1 MAKLFNRA
9 KMNTATTGAGTV
21 TLGTAETG
29 FQTFA
34 DAGVAN
40 SDVVQYVI
48 EDGSSWE
55 IGTGTYSSSGT
66 TLTRS
71 PSESSG
77 GGSALSLSGSAKV
90 SITVIADDFKRL
102 QLAGATKAEATSGG
116 LDVTGNIVVSG
127 NVDGRNVA
135 SDGAKLDGIE
145 ASATADQTDAEIKTA
160 YENNSDTNA
169 FTDALLTKLNGIETA
184 ATADQT
190 KSDID
195 ALNINAD
202 LLDGQHGSYYQTAA
216 TALGYIDVATANYGT
231 IKVDDDRGV
240 SWAGYGIRDDWTLMS
255 DGASNFGVYNDTD
268 NEWAILCRRN
278 AEVELYHNG
287 SEKAYTQSGGFYVNG
302 TMTASGNVTAYSD
315 EKLKDN
321 IEPIENPIE
330 KVKGINGVTF
340 NRNDIE
346 GNPRQTGVIAQ
357 EVETVLPEVVETD
370 EKGIKTVSYGNMV
383 GLLIEAIKE
392 QQNEIERLRA
402 IIEG

>member
-9 KMNTATTGAGTV
+9 KMNTSTTGAGTI
-21 TLGTAETG
+21 TLGSAETG
-29 FQTFA
+29 FQSFA

-55 IGTGTYSSSGT
+55 IGTGTYTASGT

-90 SITVIADDFKRL
+90 SITVIADDFKKL

-135 SDGAKLDGIE
+135 TDGTKLDGIE
-145 ASATADQTDAEIKTA
+145 ASADVTDTTNVVAALTAGTNVTIAGDGTISSAHPNISAASSSDNSGRTYIQDITLDSDGHVTGIATA
-160 YENNSDTNA
+160 TETVTDTNTTYSA
-169 FTDALLTKLNGIETA
+169 GNGLSLSGT
-184 ATADQT
+184 QFLM
-190 KSDID
+190 S
-195 ALNINAD
+195 
-202 LLDGQHGSYYQTAA
+202 GSY
-216 TALGYIDVATANYGT
+216 
-231 IKVDDDRGV
+231 
-240 SWAGYGIRDDWTLMS
+240 S
-255 DGASNFGVYNDTD
+255 
-268 NEWAILCRRN
+268 
-278 AEVELYHNG
+278 G
-287 SEKAYTQSGGFYVNG
+287 SF
-302 TMTASGNVTAYSD
+302 TASGNVTAYSD

-321 IEPIENPIE
+321 IEPIENPIQ
-330 KVKGINGVTF
+330 KLKAIQGVTY

-346 GNPRQTGVIAQ
+346 GNPRHTGVVAQ
-357 EVETVLPEVVETD
+357 EVERVLPEVVMTND
-370 EKGIKTVSYGNMV
+370 DGIKTVAYGNMV

-392 QQNEIERLRA
+392 QQDEIERLRA
-402 IIEG
+402 KIEG

>member
-127 NVDGRNVA
+127 NVDGRNVS

-169 FTDALLTKLNGIETA
+169 FTDALQTKLNGIETA

-190 KSDID
+190 ASEILAKLLTVDGPSSG
-195 ALNINAD
+195 LNAD
-202 LLDGQHGSYYQTAA
+202 LLDGLDSG
-216 TALGYIDVATANYGT
+216 DFVRP
-231 IKVDDDRGV
+231 DDD
-240 SWAGYGIRDDWTLMS
+240 AQLNTLHLDLS
-255 DGASNFGVYNDTD
+255 
-268 NEWAILCRRN
+268 
-278 AEVELYHNG
+278 
-287 SEKAYTQSGGFYVNG
+287 
-302 TMTASGNVTAYSD
+302 
-315 EKLKDN
+315 
-321 IEPIENPIE
+321 
-330 KVKGINGVTF
+330 
-340 NRNDIE
+340 
-346 GNPRQTGVIAQ
+346 
-357 EVETVLPEVVETD
+357 
-370 EKGIKTVSYGNMV
+370 
-383 GLLIEAIKE
+383 LIHI
-392 QQNEIERLRA
+392 
-402 IIEG
+402 